1 MPKINQGVVINA
13 SLPIPP
19 IDEQTAVVE
28 RIDKLMGIIDKLEKQ
43 VSERKDQAEMLTQSV
58 LGEAFAGWRIILGAC
73 MMNEF
78 EKIIHEDATPEQIK
92 AIDHSNC
99 GIVYV

>member
-58 LGEAFAGWRIILGAC
+58 LGEAFAG
-73 MMNEF
+73 
-78 EKIIHEDATPEQIK
+78 
-92 AIDHSNC
+92 
-99 GIVYV
+99 